1 MFSSGLRDHISVYH
15 SGHRA
20 SLELVVRLK
29 CPALSD
35 PLWRVMAKLD
45 HGDHPARCMTVWFV
59 LWKSQV
65 ALYPACVL
73 TQPFSVTKCSIEA
86 G

>member
-35 PLWRVMAKLD
+35 RLWRVMAKLD
-45 HGDHPARCMTVWFV
+45 HGDHTARCMAVWFTS
-59 LWKSQV
+59 WRESGGIIPQR
-65 ALYPACVL
+65 A
-73 TQPFSVTKCSIEA
+73 F
-86 G
+86 